1 MTVRRALIGA
11 WAVLSLCWVGFWSWH
26 YHVISCGPTHAGE
39 SFSIGWHCDGPVL
52 AGGDYE
58 IVPIVVILASI
69 IGIPLAILF
78 AGIALRL
85 IAIHLD
91 RPQTPERDQLPK
103 R

>member
-1 MTVRRALIGA
+1 MNVRRALIGA
-11 WAVLSLCWVGFWSWH
+11 GAVLSLCWVGFWSWH
-26 YHVISCGPTHAGE
+26 YDVVSCGQMHAGE

-58 IVPIVVILASI
+58 IIPIAVILAPI

-85 IAIHLD
+85 IAIEFQRS
-91 RPQTPERDQLPK
+91 RPS
-103 R
+103 